1 MRPPA
6 RIKSRSRP
14 KNEEVSLAQFTPR
27 QFAAFFFQT
36 GLLKDWPRLTPSAYN
51 IMPTTIQLAS

>member
-14 KNEEVSLAQFTPR
+14 KNEEVGLAHQFR
-27 QFAAFFFQT
+27 QKHLAEFTAEDEEAFIPVET
-36 GLLKDWPRLTPSAYN
+36 VRGCMTILL
-51 IMPTTIQLAS
+51 